1 MTSNLKPEKTYWYW
15 IVILLAMA
23 ASMTVL
29 IPDDLFPMVYLRYFL
44 NGMLLLF
51 LPGYA
56 FVRALLTLSSKSDD
70 FGSIERFGL
79 SIGMSFVL
87 ASLLGLLLNYTP
99 WGIRVIPITFGLTF
113 LVIIF
118 ALAALTGEYRKRKVL
133 NRLNMDTSDN
143 AGKN

>member
-1 MTSNLKPEKTYWYW
+1 
-15 IVILLAMA
+15 MA

-29 IPDDLFPMVYLRYFL
+29 IPEDFFPLVYIRYLL

-56 FVRALLTLSSKSDD
+56 FVRALLTLSSKNDN
-70 FGSIERFGL
+70 FGSIERFAL

-113 LVIIF
+113 LVILF
-118 ALAALTGEYRKRKVL
+118 ALAALAGEYRKRKVVDKKISVEPL
-133 NRLNMDTSDN
+133 SC
-143 AGKN
+143 A